1 MRFILVGKVVD
12 EWLDVRVGDLARL
25 FGEALPRFVVPFLEA
40 ELRRE
45 ERWTGIIDAASKKEE
60 EVSCQHRVLRAISGT
75 LDCQLASRLLVS
87 GMIFLEVS
95 PP

>member
-12 EWLDVRVGDLARL
+12 EWLDVRVVDLARL

-45 ERWTGIIDAASKKEE
+45 ERWTGIIDAANKKKRSAAST
-60 EVSCQHRVLRAISGT
+60 VSCAL
-75 LDCQLASRLLVS
+75 
-87 GMIFLEVS
+87 
-95 PP
+95 

>member
-25 FGEALPRFVVPFLEA
+25 FGEALPRLVVPFLEA

-45 ERWTGIIDAASKKEE
+45 ERWTGIIDAA
-60 EVSCQHRVLRAISGT
+60 RRRRG
-75 LDCQLASRLLVS
+75 QLPAPCPARYKRDIGLSADLSFACVRNDFS
-87 GMIFLEVS
+87 
-95 PP
+95 